1 VAALTTLRGFLAGAL
16 LAITLPAQAADPL
29 EEAQLAKLDELRGEI
44 ADQVQLSAYDLV
56 DELVWGWTEEPPF
69 PDETPVVLAG
79 VTVPVG
85 LGTGMQAL
93 VENHLAA
100 VLAANPT
107 TNVQLAHCPQCSSV
121 VVHSGPEATV
131 ISRGFDNP
139 EVLAELGAD
148 TGRHALFVD
157 IEAEGSWLVLRA
169 RLTRLEPALPIV
181 WSHTIASSTSS
192 PPLLREPDR
201 LISAEE
207 ARQEYLDALQ
217 ARGHIAIPV
226 RMVIRAYAQPDAR
239 GGVPPPP
246 FLWLQSGVELSAT
259 QAQAW
264 KGEIVVGYSFIP
276 QAYQGLMG
284 QARIHRLLTGRSR
297 SLTHPDLYL
306 YFGAAAIT
314 VWGAA
319 TSSFRDDKLTAS
331 DVIIEYTSGDPRSIF
346 GALHLG
352 LDLRLGNRIALG
364 GFMEAMPIFADSPNL
379 GSFVTIGSFELQA
392 LGTEVSV
399 CF

>member
-1 VAALTTLRGFLAGAL
+1 MAALAPMRAVLLGAL
-16 LAITLPAQAADPL
+16 LGLAAPAWAADPI
-29 EEAQLAKLDELRGEI
+29 EEAQLAKLDELRAQV
-44 ADQVQLSAYDLV
+44 ADQVQLAAYDLV
-56 DELVWGWTEEPPF
+56 DELVWGWTNEPPF
-69 PDETPVVLAG
+69 ADTTSVVLAG

-93 VENHLAA
+93 IENHIAS

-107 TNVQLAHCPQCSSV
+107 TNVQLAHCPQCNAV

-131 ISRGFDNP
+131 ITRGLDNP
-139 EVLAELGAD
+139 DTLAELGAD
-148 TGRHALFVD
+148 TGRHALFID

-169 RLTRLEPALPIV
+169 RLTRLEPQLPIV
-181 WSHTIASSTSS
+181 WSHTIASSASS

-201 LISAEE
+201 LMSADE
-207 ARQEYLDALQ
+207 ARQEYLRALES
-217 ARGHIAIPV
+217 RGHLGIPV
-226 RMVIRAYAQPDAR
+226 RLVIRSYAQPDSR

-264 KGEIVVGYSFIP
+264 VGSMVVGYSFIP
-276 QAYQGLMG
+276 QAYQGIMG
-284 QARIHRLLTGRSR
+284 QARIHRLISGRSR
-297 SLTHPDLYL
+297 SLTHPDLYM

-331 DVIIEYTSGDPRSIF
+331 DVIAEYTGDDPRSIF

-364 GFMEAMPIFADSPNL
+364 GFVETMPIFSDSKNL
-379 GSFVTIGSFELQA
+379 GSFLDIGSVELHA
-392 LGTEVSV
+392 MGTEVSA